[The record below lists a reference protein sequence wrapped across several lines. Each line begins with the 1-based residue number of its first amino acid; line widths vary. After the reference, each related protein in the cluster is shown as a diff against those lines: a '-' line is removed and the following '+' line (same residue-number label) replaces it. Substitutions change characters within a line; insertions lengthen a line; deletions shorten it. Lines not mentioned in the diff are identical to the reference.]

1 MLKVNHPIINWL
13 QFMNKIL
20 ILFAHPRFEK
30 SKTNR
35 ALLKNIGERQGVT
48 LNDLYEQYPDFNID
62 IDREKELLLG
72 HQIIIWQHPFYMYS
86 APALL
91 KQWIDLVLEYGW
103 AHGQDGDFLK
113 DKIIFNAITTGGTRE
128 VYAPGGYNRF
138 TIREFLVPFE
148 QTANLCKMI
157 YLPPFSVQGTH
168 LLTGEELN
176 HHVLLY
182 SALIDRLVAGD
193 FDIENL
199 KNVEYLN
206 DWLWPLTGLT
216 KP

>member
-1 MLKVNHPIINWL
+1 
-13 QFMNKIL
+13 MNKIL

-35 ALLKNIGERQGVT
+35 ALLKNIEQRQGVT

-62 IDREKELLLG
+62 VDREKELLLA
-72 HQIIIWQHPFYMYS
+72 HQIIIWHHPFYMYS

-103 AHGQDGDFLK
+103 AHGKDGDFLK
-113 DKIIFNAITTGGTRE
+113 NKIIFNAITAGGTRD

-148 QTANLCKMI
+148 QTATLCKMI
-157 YLPPFSVQGTH
+157 YLPPFAVQGTH
-168 LLTGEELN
+168 LLTAETLQ
-176 HHVLLY
+176 HHVELY
-182 SALIDRLVAGD
+182 SALLDRLVRSD
-193 FDIENL
+193 FDIAAM
-199 KNVEYLN
+199 KKVEFLN
-206 DWLWPLTGLT
+206 DWLLPEAGLT

>member
-1 MLKVNHPIINWL
+1 
-13 QFMNKIL
+13 MNKIL

-30 SKTNR
+30 SKTNC
-35 ALLKNIGERQGVT
+35 ALLKNIEQRQNVT

-62 IDREKELLLG
+62 VDREKELLLG
-72 HQIIIWQHPFYMYS
+72 HEIIIWQHPLYMYS

-103 AHGQDGDFLK
+103 AHGQGGDFLRN
-113 DKIIFNAITTGGTRE
+113 KIIFNAITAGGTRD

-148 QTANLCKMI
+148 QTAALCKMI
-157 YLPPFSVQGTH
+157 YLPPFAVQGTH
-168 LLTGEELN
+168 LLTAEALN
-176 HHVLLY
+176 HHVALY
-182 SALIDRLVAGD
+182 STLLDRLAMGD
-193 FDIENL
+193 FDIEAL
-199 KNVEYLN
+199 KKVEYLN
-206 DWLWPLTGLT
+206 DWLLSGTGLT